1 MLNELKKYEIVKE
14 LLKHLKGGSETTCP
28 KCGGTI
34 KNGVCTNCSYSE
46 GDPVIMGGWSA
57 V

>member
-34 KNGVCTNCSYSE
+34 ENGVCTNCSSSIHSPFVLK
-46 GDPVIMGGWSA
+46 D
-57 V
+57 